1 MTQVNAQLLDSEG
14 KTIAQAQIASDGSY
28 AFERL
33 RSGTYAIR
41 FELPQNVLFTD
52 YTGRAGDSCVPVMQ
66 GSIGETRPFE
76 LAMGEEKADMNV
88 GGILPGRIG
97 DTVWYDKDGNGLQD
111 YKEPLIPDVSLTL
124 LYVHADGTMTETATV
139 TSDQYGYYAFDALRP
154 GTYVLRLNA
163 QEGDSL
169 TSCFGELLGEI
180 DSDIDPDTGLSA
192 PIALKSGQTLRN
204 IDVGLTE
211 HAN

>member
-1 MTQVNAQLLDSEG
+1 MTGVAAQLMDANGNLLS
-14 KTIAQAQIASDGSY
+14 KMQVASDGSY

-33 RSGTYAIR
+33 RSGTYVLR
-41 FELPQNVLFTD
+41 FELPEDVLFTD
-52 YTGRAGDSCVPVMQ
+52 YHGVQDGSCVSVMQ
-66 GSIGETRPFE
+66 GNMGETHSFV
-76 LAMGEEKADMNV
+76 LAMGEDKANMHV

-111 YKEPLIPDVSLTL
+111 YKEPLIPGVSLTL
-124 LYVHADGTMTETATV
+124 LYVHADGTMTETATML
-139 TSDQYGYYAFDALRP
+139 SDQYGYYAFDSLRP

-169 TSCFGELLGEI
+169 TSVFGAPLGEI
-180 DSDIDPDTGLSA
+180 DSDLNPDTCMSA

-211 HAN
+211 HVN